1 MIDITSKALVLALV
15 FVIMILRESR
25 LVSTVFVTKFN
36 RTTDG

>member
-25 LVSTVFVTKFN
+25 LVSTVFVTKFK